1 MNDQHDAKQHGMK
14 MGWGRFFAMI
24 ATSTIVMFPLMYQL
38 VYTGEHATFSLTR
51 LVSSVVMGCV
61 MAVIM
66 LGFIEH
72 SALLVQVILS
82 FALHKYAVAIPML
95 LIYAGYLVT
104 QVLFNVQWYRTIADD
119 AKYIQYCALTKN

>member
-1 MNDQHDAKQHGMK
+1 MSEMEA
-14 MGWGRFFAMI
+14 
-24 ATSTIVMFPLMYQL
+24 SL
-38 VYTGEHATFSLTR
+38 VYFPFLIVITLIAF
-51 LVSSVVMGCV
+51 VSWIGRKIKR
-61 MAVIM
+61 AHLAFPNFVIM